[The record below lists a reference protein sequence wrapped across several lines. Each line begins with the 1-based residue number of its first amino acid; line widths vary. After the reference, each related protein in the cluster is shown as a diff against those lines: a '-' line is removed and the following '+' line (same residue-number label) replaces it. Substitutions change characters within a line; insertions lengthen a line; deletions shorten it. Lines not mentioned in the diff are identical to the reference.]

1 MQNEIMTSAQ
11 NVVLSGRSVDE
22 ITADIRVNY
31 RNAKASIVAIGRD
44 LAEVKQMLNHGE
56 WLPYLQ
62 GLNISASSAENY
74 MRYAAEVP
82 GNDQLAALPYSA
94 AIALIA
100 LPEDEREQFMQDND
114 IEDKSAAEI
123 KRLIAATKQEAEKR
137 KKAEEALSQAQLDLH
152 QAQTVL
158 SVAERGRDAY
168 KEQLDKA
175 QEKMEYLE
183 AQLDR
188 EQNKPQETE
197 IVEKVVAPAGYEQ
210 MQRDLDSLRQRC
222 EEAEE
227 AAAEAEKRAAAAV
240 ADAQRAQIQQL
251 DAADQDEE
259 AGDGLNVFDFVT
271 VCNEFSGKVWAVPFM
286 DFRAINE
293 DALRSYRLMT
303 NGVKCWAERVLSAI
317 DAAKAPIPAEGVII
331 LDADAE

>member
-62 GLNISASSAENY
+62 GLNISVSSAENY

-175 QEKMEYLE
+175 QEKWSTSKRNLTGSRTSRKKRKSSKRWLRPLVM
-183 AQLDR
+183 
-188 EQNKPQETE
+188 NK
-197 IVEKVVAPAGYEQ
+197 
-210 MQRDLDSLRQRC
+210 
-222 EEAEE
+222 
-227 AAAEAEKRAAAAV
+227 
-240 ADAQRAQIQQL
+240 
-251 DAADQDEE
+251 
-259 AGDGLNVFDFVT
+259 
-271 VCNEFSGKVWAVPFM
+271 CNATSIPCA
-286 DFRAINE
+286 N
-293 DALRSYRLMT
+293 
-303 NGVKCWAERVLSAI
+303 
-317 DAAKAPIPAEGVII
+317 AAKKLKKLLLKLKNGLLLRLLMRNGRRFSSLTPPIRMKKPGT
-331 LDADAE
+331 D

>member
-22 ITADIRVNY
+22 ITADIRADY
-31 RNAKASIVAIGRD
+31 RNAEAAI
-44 LAEVKQMLNHGE
+44 EMLNHGE

-62 GLNISASSAENY
+62 GLNISVSSAENY

>member
-11 NVVLSGRSVDE
+11 NVALSGRSVDE

-62 GLNISASSAENY
+62 GLNISVSSAENY

-183 AQLDR
+183 AQLDW

-240 ADAQRAQIQQL
+240 ADAQRAQIQQV
-251 DAADQDEE
+251 DVADQDEE

-286 DFRAINE
+286 D
-293 DALRSYRLMT
+293 
-303 NGVKCWAERVLSAI
+303 
-317 DAAKAPIPAEGVII
+317 
-331 LDADAE
+331 

>member
-11 NVVLSGRSVDE
+11 NVALSGRSVDE

-62 GLNISASSAENY
+62 GLNISVSSAENY

-152 QAQTVL
+152 QAQAVL

-183 AQLDR
+183 AQLDW

-210 MQRDLDSLRQRC
+210 MQRDFDSLRQRC

-240 ADAQRAQIQQL
+240 ADAQRAQIQQI

-259 AGDGLNVFDFVT
+259 VGDGLNVFDFVT
-271 VCNEFSGKVWAVPFM
+271 VCNEFRGKVWAVPFM

-303 NGVKCWAERVLSAI
+303 DGVKCWAEQVLSAI

>member
-1 MQNEIMTSAQ
+1 MTSAQ

-62 GLNISASSAENY
+62 GLNISVSSAENY

-123 KRLIAATKQEAEKR
+123 KRLIAATKQEAENARKQKKRFRKRSLICIKR
-137 KKAEEALSQAQLDLH
+137 KLSCPL
-152 QAQTVL
+152 
-158 SVAERGRDAY
+158 R
-168 KEQLDKA
+168 
-175 QEKMEYLE
+175 
-183 AQLDR
+183 
-188 EQNKPQETE
+188 N
-197 IVEKVVAPAGYEQ
+197 AGA
-210 MQRDLDSLRQRC
+210 MLTKNSLTRRR
-222 EEAEE
+222 
-227 AAAEAEKRAAAAV
+227 K
-240 ADAQRAQIQQL
+240 
-251 DAADQDEE
+251 
-259 AGDGLNVFDFVT
+259 
-271 VCNEFSGKVWAVPFM
+271 
-286 DFRAINE
+286 
-293 DALRSYRLMT
+293 
-303 NGVKCWAERVLSAI
+303 NGVPRSAT
-317 DAAKAPIPAEGVII
+317 
-331 LDADAE
+331 

>member
-11 NVVLSGRSVDE
+11 NVALSGRSVDE
-22 ITADIRVNY
+22 ITADIQVNY

-62 GLNISASSAENY
+62 RLDISVSSAENY
-74 MRYAAEVP
+74 MKYASLVP

-94 AIALIA
+94 AMAVLA
-100 LPEDEREQFMQDND
+100 LPEPERQKIQEQDLD
-114 IEDKSAAEI
+114 GKSAAEI
-123 KRLIAATKQEAEKR
+123 KRLIAEVKAEKKRADDAERRADDGQKALDMTTADLKRSIKALEERPVVRETVAPDDYDDLKGAVEKLHEQLAEAE
-137 KKAEEALSQAQLDLH
+137 D
-152 QAQTVL
+152 
-158 SVAERGRDAY
+158 
-168 KEQLDKA
+168 
-175 QEKMEYLE
+175 
-183 AQLDR
+183 
-188 EQNKPQETE
+188 
-197 IVEKVVAPAGYEQ
+197 
-210 MQRDLDSLRQRC
+210 
-222 EEAEE
+222 

-259 AGDGLNVFDFVT
+259 AGNGLNVIDFVT
-271 VCNEFSGKVWAVPFM
+271 ACNEFSGKVWAVPFM
-286 DFRAINE
+286 DFMAIDE

-303 NGVKCWAERVLSAI
+303 NGVKSWAERVLSAI
-317 DAAKAPIPAEGVII
+317 DAAKAPIAAEGVIV

>member
-11 NVVLSGRSVDE
+11 NVALSGRSVDE

-62 GLNISASSAENY
+62 GLNISVSSAENY

-100 LPEDEREQFMQDND
+100 LPEDAREQFMQDND

-183 AQLDR
+183 AQLDW

-210 MQRDLDSLRQRC
+210 MQRDFDSLRQRC

-271 VCNEFSGKVWAVPFM
+271 VCNEFSGKGWAVPFM
-286 DFRAINE
+286 DFRVINE

>member
-11 NVVLSGRSVDE
+11 NVALSGRSVDE

-62 GLNISASSAENY
+62 GLNISVSSAENY

-137 KKAEEALSQAQLDLH
+137 KKRFRKRKLSCPLRNAGAMLTKNSL
-152 QAQTVL
+152 TRRRKKWSTSKRNLTGSRTSRKKRKSSKRWLRPLV
-158 SVAERGRDAY
+158 
-168 KEQLDKA
+168 
-175 QEKMEYLE
+175 M
-183 AQLDR
+183 
-188 EQNKPQETE
+188 NK
-197 IVEKVVAPAGYEQ
+197 
-210 MQRDLDSLRQRC
+210 
-222 EEAEE
+222 
-227 AAAEAEKRAAAAV
+227 
-240 ADAQRAQIQQL
+240 
-251 DAADQDEE
+251 
-259 AGDGLNVFDFVT
+259 
-271 VCNEFSGKVWAVPFM
+271 CNATSIPCA
-286 DFRAINE
+286 N
-293 DALRSYRLMT
+293 
-303 NGVKCWAERVLSAI
+303 
-317 DAAKAPIPAEGVII
+317 AAKKLKKLLLKLKNGLLLRLLMRNGRRFSSLTPPIRMKKPGT
-331 LDADAE
+331 D

>member
-62 GLNISASSAENY
+62 GLNISVSSAENY

-183 AQLDR
+183 AQLDW

-293 DALRSYRLMT
+293 DALRMDGLRLRDKQKLRRSSRT
-303 NGVKCWAERVLSAI
+303 ASHL
-317 DAAKAPIPAEGVII
+317 PAFE
-331 LDADAE
+331 

>member
-11 NVVLSGRSVDE
+11 NVALSGRSVDE

-62 GLNISASSAENY
+62 GLNISVSSAENY

-152 QAQTVL
+152 QAQAVL

-183 AQLDR
+183 AQLDW

-210 MQRDLDSLRQRC
+210 MQRDFDSLRQRC

-259 AGDGLNVFDFVT
+259 AGNGLNVINFVT
-271 VCNEFSGKVWAVPFM
+271 ACNDFSGKVWAVPFM
-286 DFRAINE
+286 DFRAIDE

-303 NGVKCWAERVLSAI
+303 NGVKTWAERVLSAI